1 MFPHRHGATLIHG
14 IHGPLGD
21 GPSMVH
27 HTGTAAYLTRVRNP
41 RVPNGYQSRALV
53 DTTASVTAGVGSS
66 MEILSG
72 EGQQPS
78 SERQPEQETAQRSRS
93 TSMVVSLID
102 IQSAV
107 AAEHFLCA
115 IHCGHPE
122 VMTKEF
128 LAIVDGSMNAVLQD
142 GGQGFW
148 DFAGYRFRKPARLG
162 IEYGGLSTVIIG
174 TQIAATAIPILGFV
188 FGAVAFGGIA
198 VTAWKQ
204 NSSGKRSQ
212 EEIFEERYKFP
223 LFRLLKGKA
232 WWAPRRACPRA
243 LPAARVFLSAFAF
256 FSWLALIPREVA
268 RRAMSDR
275 SDCPRAGRPTFGIS
289 RRGTLGSTWCSSA
302 SGARCGRP
310 TRRTDSSSGCCCAS
324 SRCRTTRRASR
335 WGALRARAPL
345 TSCQKRGH
353 ASSWKRRLHDGY
365 MTVTCVLL
373 EEAAAR

>member
-1 MFPHRHGATLIHG
+1 
-14 IHGPLGD
+14 
-21 GPSMVH
+21 MVH
-27 HTGTAAYLTRVRNP
+27 HTGTAAYHTRVRNP

-223 LFRLLKGKA
+223 LFRLLKGKP

-275 SDCPRAGRPTFGIS
+275 SDCPLAGRPTFGIS
-289 RRGTLGSTWCSSA
+289 RRGDSWLDMVLKCKWSPLWTSDQKDRLIQRLLLRILSLSDDAPSLKV
-302 SGARCGRP
+302 GRSP
-310 TRRTDSSSGCCCAS
+310 
-324 SRCRTTRRASR
+324 
-335 WGALRARAPL
+335 RARSADELSEAWP
-345 TSCQKRGH
+345 
-353 ASSWKRRLHDGY
+353 
-365 MTVTCVLL
+365 CVLL
-373 EEAAAR
+373 EEAVT

>member
-1 MFPHRHGATLIHG
+1 
-14 IHGPLGD
+14 
-21 GPSMVH
+21 MVH

-232 WWAPRRACPRA
+232 WWAPRRACPRT

-256 FSWLALIPREVA
+256 FSWLCSHTSRGSPTCHVRPFRLPA
-268 RRAMSDR
+268 RRASDFWDLEAGDSWLDMVLKCKWSPLWTSDQKDRLIQRLLLRILSLSDDAPSLKVGR
-275 SDCPRAGRPTFGIS
+275 SPRAR
-289 RRGTLGSTWCSSA
+289 SA
-302 SGARCGRP
+302 DELSEAWP
-310 TRRTDSSSGCCCAS
+310 
-324 SRCRTTRRASR
+324 
-335 WGALRARAPL
+335 
-345 TSCQKRGH
+345 
-353 ASSWKRRLHDGY
+353 
-365 MTVTCVLL
+365 CVLL
-373 EEAAAR
+373 EEAVT